1 MGPDR
6 VSMKTNMEISI
17 MGDWARHLPHEP
29 PQAANFN
36 AADWVENAKRTA
48 VRQALSLR
56 QEVDRFETRWP
67 IPAGDETLVPAIT
80 WGQLERQL
88 ADLAD
93 TPIKAAMARD
103 LVSATRKMARF
114 KPPEMVLREI
124 LCLTWALLDEGFQ
137 PELGPE
143 HWEGPADMP

>member
-1 MGPDR
+1 MTTD
-6 VSMKTNMEISI
+6 METTN
-17 MGDWARHLPHEP
+17 MGDWVRGLLDP
-29 PQAANFN
+29 PPEAANFN
-36 AADWVENAKRTA
+36 AADWAETERRTA
-48 VRQALSLR
+48 VRRALNLR
-56 QEVDRFETRWP
+56 GEVERFERRWP
-67 IPAGDETLVPAIT
+67 TPAADETLVPAIT

-93 TPIKAAMARD
+93 TPVKATMARD

-137 PELGPE
+137 PELGTDQR
-143 HWEGPADMP
+143 EGPADMP

>member
-1 MGPDR
+1 
-6 VSMKTNMEISI
+6 MKTNMEITN
-17 MGDWARHLPHEP
+17 MGDWVRDLLDP
-29 PQAANFN
+29 PLEAANLN
-36 AADWVENAKRTA
+36 AADWEENEKRTA
-48 VRQALSLR
+48 VRRVLNLR
-56 QEVDRFETRWP
+56 REVERFESRWP
-67 IPAGDETLVPAIT
+67 SPAADETLVPAIT

-93 TPIKAAMARD
+93 TPVKAAMARD

-137 PELGPE
+137 PEPGSE
-143 HWEGPADMP
+143 RWEGPADMP

>member
-17 MGDWARHLPHEP
+17 MGDWAKLLPHDP

-36 AADWVENAKRTA
+36 ASDWEENVKRMA

-93 TPIKAAMARD
+93 TPVKAAMARD

-124 LCLTWALLDEGFQ
+124 LCLTWARLDEGFQ

-143 HWEGPADMP
+143 QWEGSADMP

>member
-1 MGPDR
+1 
-6 VSMKTNMEISI
+6 MKTNMEMTD
-17 MGDWARHLPHEP
+17 MGDWVRDLLDP
-29 PQAANFN
+29 PPEAANTN
-36 AADWVENAKRTA
+36 AADWAEHEKRTA
-48 VRQALSLR
+48 VRRALNLR
-56 QEVDRFETRWP
+56 REVERFESRWP
-67 IPAGDETLVPAIT
+67 SPPADETLLPAIT

-93 TPIKAAMARD
+93 TPVKAAMARD

-124 LCLTWALLDEGFQ
+124 LCLTWALLDAGFQ

>member
-1 MGPDR
+1 MGPGR
-6 VSMKTNMEISI
+6 VSMKTNMENSI
-17 MGDWARHLPHEP
+17 MGDWARYLPDEP

-36 AADWVENAKRTA
+36 AADWAETAKRTA
-48 VRQALSLR
+48 VRQVLSLR

-67 IPAGDETLVPAIT
+67 IPAADETPVPAIT

-93 TPIKAAMARD
+93 TPVKATMARD

-124 LCLTWALLDEGFQ
+124 LCLTWALLDEEFQ
-137 PELGPE
+137 PEFGAE
-143 HWEGPADMP
+143 WREGPADMP

>member
-1 MGPDR
+1 
-6 VSMKTNMEISI
+6 
-17 MGDWARHLPHEP
+17 MGDWAMNLPNEP

-36 AADWVENAKRTA
+36 AADWEETAKRAA

-56 QEVDRFETRWP
+56 QEVERFETRWP
-67 IPAGDETLVPAIT
+67 IQAGDETLIPAIT

-93 TPIKAAMARD
+93 TPVKAAMARD

-137 PELGPE
+137 PELGAE
-143 HWEGPADMP
+143 RWEGRADMP

>member
-1 MGPDR
+1 
-6 VSMKTNMEISI
+6 MKPNMEISI
-17 MGDWARHLPHEP
+17 MGDWLRDLPDDLPE
-29 PQAANFN
+29 AANLN
-36 AADWVENAKRTA
+36 AADWAEKERRTA
-48 VRQALSLR
+48 VRRALDLR
-56 QEVDRFETRWP
+56 REVERFETRWP
-67 IPAGDETLVPAIT
+67 TPAMDETLVPAIT

-93 TPIKAAMARD
+93 TPVKAAMARD

-143 HWEGPADMP
+143 RGEGWVDMP

>member
-1 MGPDR
+1 
-6 VSMKTNMEISI
+6 MKTNMETTI
-17 MGDWARHLPHEP
+17 MADWVREFLDPP

-36 AADWVENAKRTA
+36 AANGGEPERPEKLTA
-48 VRQALSLR
+48 VRQALNLR
-56 QEVDRFETRWP
+56 REVERFERHWP
-67 IPAGDETLVPAIT
+67 SPAADETLIPPIT
-80 WGQLERQL
+80 WGQLERQI

-93 TPIKAAMARD
+93 TPIKVAMARD

-137 PELGPE
+137 PEFGPE
-143 HWEGPADMP
+143 QWERPEDMP